1 MHCVKKTPSEMFGT
15 ILNTPLILLLFS
27 AGKYKSFLKNI
38 RKISLLSLFTAGFPP
53 KTYEEI
59 AGNAKFE
66 PRNLTATE
74 NKKNKKRE
82 KFTKSRKFKVAN

>member
-1 MHCVKKTPSEMFGT
+1 MHCVKKTPSEMFGR

-74 NKKNKKRE
+74 NKKKQKKRKIYKIAE
-82 KFTKSRKFKVAN
+82 I